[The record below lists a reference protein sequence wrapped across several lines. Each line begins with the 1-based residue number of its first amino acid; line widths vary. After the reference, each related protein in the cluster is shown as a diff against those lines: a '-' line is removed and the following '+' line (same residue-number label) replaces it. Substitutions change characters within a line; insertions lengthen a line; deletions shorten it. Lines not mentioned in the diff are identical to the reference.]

1 MNRYIILYSILI
13 QVPFDVEQFTEK
25 TRDRHPNSLQKKDLY
40 AGCFVNKN
48 KKVYKKNIKH

>member
-1 MNRYIILYSILI
+1 MI